1 MTEDKEEEDNTRN
14 ELTNLTDEFEA
25 LVVEV
30 EGTTTPEESDVFIIE
45 AGHSIEQE
53 QGTDIIRKLS
63 DKATTHALLKSNDS
77 YDDANNKYFATDRYG
92 PNEFYSI
99 MIDTGAARKSTAGYY
114 QYTTYEKLFGKT
126 PIDTS
131 QEGAIKAI
139 SGIG

>member
-1 MTEDKEEEDNTRN
+1 MT
-14 ELTNLTDEFEA
+14 
-25 LVVEV
+25 
-30 EGTTTPEESDVFIIE
+30 E

-53 QGTDIIRKLS
+53 QGTDIVRKLS

-77 YDDANNKYFATDRYG
+77 YDNTNECFATDQYG
-92 PNEFYSI
+92 PDEFHGI
-99 MIDTGAARKSTAGYY
+99 IIDTGVAGKSTAGYH
-114 QYTTYEKLFGKT
+114 QYTAYEKLFGKT